1 MTRLLHQIH
10 FTAEQTPLN
19 STSFSVIALLLS
31 RVVEV
36 GGVGIESAQ
45 SEEAQEQL
53 TLVSFA

>member
-1 MTRLLHQIH
+1 VTRLLHQIH